1 MTVFYGARDELDL
14 REPRP
19 YWQIAKDML
28 GLVLVAVNSIVWP
41 LLIYAFMLAMGV

>member
-1 MTVFYGARDELDL
+1 MSAFDGL
-14 REPRP
+14 REYDPP
-19 YWQIAKDML
+19 EYHPWQLAKGML